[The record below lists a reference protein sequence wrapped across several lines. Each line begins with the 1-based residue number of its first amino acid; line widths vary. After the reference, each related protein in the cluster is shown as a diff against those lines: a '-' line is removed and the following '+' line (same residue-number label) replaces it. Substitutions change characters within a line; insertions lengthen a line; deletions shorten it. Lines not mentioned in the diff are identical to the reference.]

1 MVYDIILLFNK
12 NNKIIIR
19 VSKTSWRF
27 YRKNLYCF
35 LANSKYSTFSLSKF
49 VPGRREQQPEQ
60 LKIQQQQTIQTT
72 NSSFFFCFFCFCFF
86 LFFLSFLPGVVSTR
100 HNNSYMTWCDLSY
113 FFVSLSFRVPCAR
126 TKQLRAL
133 VPVCAC
139 SASITVYQVPGT
151 YFLPT
156 AFIAAPHHCCT
167 IPTSVSQLLVH
178 SAHTSVFEGRSGV

>member
-1 MVYDIILLFNK
+1 M
-12 NNKIIIR
+12 
-19 VSKTSWRF
+19 SKTSWRF

-100 HNNSYMTWCDLSY
+100 HNNSYDMVWSILFLC
-113 FFVSLSFRVPCAR
+113 FFVLSG
-126 TKQLRAL
+126 
-133 VPVCAC
+133 PVC
-139 SASITVYQVPGT
+139 SYQTIASTRSCVCVFCVDNGLPGT
-151 YFLPT
+151 RYVFYTHRFYSGTTPLLHHPHFCQSAAG
-156 AFIAAPHHCCT
+156 AF
-167 IPTSVSQLLVH
+167 
-178 SAHTSVFEGRSGV
+178 SAHKRIRRTVWCMMTRLTMGLPPRGEG